1 MPDPARKSLTVL
13 NEVFD
18 KVKARY
24 DSEKSGG
31 KSFIGWLS
39 EYLLMNLERDEFV
52 RQYAPYISKIGIQEN
67 TLFLKD
73 TKKDKI
79 IEVRLVNNKLQCTD
93 DDPIYLQYAIAM
105 PELARLKKNH

>member
-1 MPDPARKSLTVL
+1 MPRSNRHNLSVEALVY
-13 NEVFD
+13 D
-18 KVKARY
+18 KAQSKY
-24 DSEKSGG
+24 KTENPQI
-31 KSFIGWLS
+31 SFVQWVS
-39 EYLLMNLERDEFV
+39 NYLLMNLERDDFM
-52 RQYAPYISKIGIQEN
+52 RQYAPFIAKIGIQEN

-93 DDPIYLQYAIAM
+93 DDPIYLQYAIAL